1 MIRQIEKRK
10 ATFSYK
16 FLSLLISIAFSSS
29 LIVSPS
35 LVLAQSELNLPA
47 PGTLIAPSSAVI
59 PAYLAG
65 ITINPNNALQFD
77 FLVDTGEK
85 QLSQDALNQ
94 ETMKLVKYFLTALT
108 IPDEE
113 LWVNLSPY
121 QAEKIVPTGLGQTEM
136 GKDLL
141 AQDYILKQLT
151 ASLMYPEQRVG
162 QNFWDR
168 EYARA
173 FELYGTTDIPV
184 NTFNKVWVIP
194 DRAVVYENG
203 ESATAFIVDSHLK
216 VMLEEDYMAINKN
229 LQDIVGVETDKSVKD
244 LKDISNFSSQII
256 REVILPEIEREV
268 NEGENFSSLRQI
280 FSAMILATWYKKSLK
295 ESLLGKIY
303 ADQNKTAGVETQDK
317 LAKEKIYEQYLE
329 AFKRGAYDLTK
340 EVFDPNTKEF
350 IPRRYFSGGIL
361 YQPEIVK
368 TITIPS
374 IPGQTQPLVAPGEL
388 RVPEEVRQGIANI
401 VGDQSLLRRLT
412 RVQIGIT
419 GIEAPRMAGDLQ
431 LPPPSRG
438 YMVLSEPTFP
448 E

>member
-29 LIVSPS
+29 LIISPT
-35 LVLAQSELNLPA
+35 LVQAQCNLNLPA

-151 ASLMYPEQRVG
+151 ASLMYPEQR
-162 QNFWDR
+162 
-168 EYARA
+168 
-173 FELYGTTDIPV
+173 
-184 NTFNKVWVIP
+184 
-194 DRAVVYENG
+194 
-203 ESATAFIVDSHLK
+203 
-216 VMLEEDYMAINKN
+216 
-229 LQDIVGVETDKSVKD
+229 
-244 LKDISNFSSQII
+244 
-256 REVILPEIEREV
+256 
-268 NEGENFSSLRQI
+268 
-280 FSAMILATWYKKSLK
+280 
-295 ESLLGKIY
+295 
-303 ADQNKTAGVETQDK
+303 
-317 LAKEKIYEQYLE
+317 
-329 AFKRGAYDLTK
+329 
-340 EVFDPNTKEF
+340 
-350 IPRRYFSGGIL
+350 
-361 YQPEIVK
+361 
-368 TITIPS
+368 
-374 IPGQTQPLVAPGEL
+374 
-388 RVPEEVRQGIANI
+388 
-401 VGDQSLLRRLT
+401 
-412 RVQIGIT
+412 
-419 GIEAPRMAGDLQ
+419 
-431 LPPPSRG
+431 
-438 YMVLSEPTFP
+438 
-448 E
+448 